1 MKQFRLRRRIALL
14 AALLLL
20 SGCAAPASSV
30 PPAATAVPT
39 PSPTPVPTPEPTPRP
54 AAQQLEIEAAAEGL
68 DLANIN
74 DHDNFSKVR
83 LSADTAIT
91 LQAGTDIGELYL
103 IFDRPV
109 EWRLET
115 SDSTEQTCGQNG
127 FIHEYVELEE
137 PSSSVT
143 LHLPADT
150 VLCQVYAFTP
160 GQVPDWVQ
168 QWQPPCEKADLL
180 VLPTHA
186 DDEHLWFGGA
196 LP

>member
-39 PSPTPVPTPEPTPRP
+39 PSPTPAPTPEPTPRP

-109 EWRLET
+109 EWRLE
-115 SDSTEQTCGQNG
+115 SSGGTE
-127 FIHEYVELEE
+127 
-137 PSSSVT
+137 
-143 LHLPADT
+143 
-150 VLCQVYAFTP
+150 
-160 GQVPDWVQ
+160 
-168 QWQPPCEKADLL
+168 
-180 VLPTHA
+180 
-186 DDEHLWFGGA
+186 
-196 LP
+196 